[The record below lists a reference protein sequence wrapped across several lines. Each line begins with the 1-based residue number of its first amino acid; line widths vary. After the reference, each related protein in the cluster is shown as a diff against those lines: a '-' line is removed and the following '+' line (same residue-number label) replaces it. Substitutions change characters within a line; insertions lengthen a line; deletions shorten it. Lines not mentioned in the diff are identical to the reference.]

1 MMAREISFKGNGP
14 QWNVVLSMTI
24 TYAIVSL
31 MISFFYQTE
40 LQLFPFITS
49 ITLMTLVYM
58 FASRLTK
65 SHLSLDDGNV
75 YLHGIKA
82 NLAVKKSLFGHSF
95 IEVKS
100 LTEKGYHKVN
110 IRKGQVELSD
120 WELLMS
126 KTTQSR

>member
-1 MMAREISFKGNGP
+1 MAREISFKSNGP

-24 TYAIVSL
+24 TYTIVSL

-58 FASRLTK
+58 FASRLKK

-82 NLAVKKSLFGHSF
+82 NLVVRKSLFGHSF
-95 IEVKS
+95 IEVKP
-100 LTEKGYHKVN
+100 LTEKGYHKVT

-120 WELLMS
+120 WELLLS

>member
-1 MMAREISFKGNGP
+1 MMAREISFKSNGP

-24 TYAIVSL
+24 TYTIVSL

-82 NLAVKKSLFGHSF
+82 NLVVKKSLFGHSF

-100 LTEKGYHKVN
+100 LTEKGYHKVT

-120 WELLMS
+120 WELLLS

>member
-1 MMAREISFKGNGP
+1 MAREISFKSNGP
-14 QWNVVLSMTI
+14 QWSVVLSMTI
-24 TYAIVSL
+24 TYTIVSL

-40 LQLFPFITS
+40 LQLFPFIIS
-49 ITLMTLVYM
+49 ITLMTAFYM

-65 SHLSLDDGNV
+65 SHLSLDDGIV

-82 NLAVKKSLFGHSF
+82 NLTVKKSLFGHSF

-100 LTEKGYHKVN
+100 LTEKGYYKVN

-120 WELLMS
+120 WDLLLS
-126 KTTQSR
+126 KATQSH

>member
-1 MMAREISFKGNGP
+1 MAREISFKNNSTH
-14 QWNVVLSMTI
+14 WNVVLSMTI
-24 TYAIVSL
+24 TYTIVSL

-40 LQLFPFITS
+40 FQLFPFITS

-65 SHLSLDDGNV
+65 SNLSLDDGNV

-82 NLAVKKSLFGHSF
+82 NLTVRKSLFGHSF

-100 LTEKGYHKVN
+100 LPKKV
-110 IRKGQVELSD
+110 
-120 WELLMS
+120 
-126 KTTQSR
+126 TTR

>member
-1 MMAREISFKGNGP
+1 MAREISFKSNGP
-14 QWNVVLSMTI
+14 QWSVVLSMTV
-24 TYAIVSL
+24 TYTIVSL
-31 MISFFYQTE
+31 MISYFYQTE

-49 ITLMTLVYM
+49 IIIMVAFYAI
-58 FASRLTK
+58 ASRLRK
-65 SHLSLDDGNV
+65 SHLSLDEGNV

-82 NLAVKKSLFGHSF
+82 NLVVKKSLFGHVF

-120 WELLMS
+120 WELLLS

>member
-1 MMAREISFKGNGP
+1 MAREISFKSNGP

-31 MISFFYQTE
+31 MISYFYQTE

-49 ITLMTLVYM
+49 IIIMVAFYAI
-58 FASRLTK
+58 ASRLRK
-65 SHLSLDDGNV
+65 SHLSLGEGNV

-82 NLAVKKSLFGHSF
+82 NLVVKKSVFGRSI

-100 LTEKGYHKVN
+100 LTQKGYHKVN
-110 IRKGQVELSD
+110 IRKGQVEPSD
-120 WELLMS
+120 WELLLS
-126 KTTQSR
+126 KAT

>member
-1 MMAREISFKGNGP
+1 MAREISFKSNGP
-14 QWNVVLSMTI
+14 QWSVVLSMTI
-24 TYAIVSL
+24 TYTIVSL

-49 ITLMTLVYM
+49 ITLMTAFYM

-65 SHLSLDDGNV
+65 SHLSLDDGIV

-82 NLAVKKSLFGHSF
+82 NLTVKKSLFGHSF

-100 LTEKGYHKVN
+100 LTEKGYYKVN

-120 WELLMS
+120 WDLLLS
-126 KTTQSR
+126 KATQSH